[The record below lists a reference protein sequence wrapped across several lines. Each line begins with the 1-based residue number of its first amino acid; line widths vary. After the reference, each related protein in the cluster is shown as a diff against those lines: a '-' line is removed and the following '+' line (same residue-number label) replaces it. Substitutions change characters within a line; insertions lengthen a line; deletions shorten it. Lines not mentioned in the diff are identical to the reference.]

1 MGMWLLM
8 LACSGD
14 SMACNAVLMPW
25 QEARFGSE
33 IRCMVEGESIV
44 KTAARTNLDDNMV
57 ITYSCRRYTE
67 QDAENEAEK
76 DTGKDARKAK

>member
-14 SMACNAVLMPW
+14 STACNAVLRPW
-25 QEARFGSE
+25 QETRFGSE
-33 IRCMVEGESIV
+33 TRCMVQGESIA
-44 KTAARTNLDDNMV
+44 KTAARTNVDDNMV

-67 QDAENEAEK
+67 EDAEK
-76 DTGKDARKAK
+76 DTEKDARKAK